1 MILITIIILII
12 ISIIMTTVII
22 SILILIIIIT
32 IIRISMVILC
42 NNICSVKTAKRW
54 NIFVAATPKVQSMST
69 DTMKV
74 SAHRWRE
81 TRLNVRAVHLTQ
93 TFLYV

>member
-1 MILITIIILII
+1 MMIITIIILII
-12 ISIIMTTVII
+12 ISIII